1 MKKKDYLYMLV
12 LTIIPLF
19 MVFIVKSQHL
29 LFGNSI
35 DWFNQHVTLA
45 DALRHA
51 IRSEGTIFP
60 TYLSNLMSG
69 VNIYH
74 FSYYFY
80 YFDCIDAFH
89 IIIFSNPYCLHLLF
103 LNELHLYALSSNL
116 NIPCTFFT
124 LSSGVSTFCNKSK

>member
-74 FSYYFY
+74 FSYYGTLR
-80 YFDCIDAFH
+80 FDVLLGALLIH
-89 IIIFSNPYCLHLLF
+89 VKMVNIIIFYQVF
-103 LNELHLYALSSNL
+103 LMIL
-116 NIPCTFFT
+116 T
-124 LSSGVSTFCNKSK
+124 LIAC